1 MWHCDSAPAGR
12 CWRRCWFCDAVCH
25 SGTRWAASWARW
37 NGSHWTSAA
46 SMTPVPPV
54 LSPAASSFSGT
65 AWTATVRLCCC
76 SAQTLAPHPAS
87 TAVCIDTGILG
98 KDIHCSVHIHQSE
111 TNQVRITGDKRK
123 VGFVSTC
130 ETVTD
135 ADLCPDPQGC
145 DIFRGGPAWG
155 PWQPPESVQNKEKII
170 II

>member
-46 SMTPVPPV
+46 SMTPVPPGP
-54 LSPAASSFSGT
+54 SPAASSSSGT

-111 TNQVRITGDKRK
+111 TNQIRITGDSYRCRPLSWSP
-123 VGFVSTC
+123 GLRHISRRTC
-130 ETVTD
+130 MRSMT
-135 ADLCPDPQGC
+135 ASRICPG
-145 DIFRGGPAWG
+145 WG
-155 PWQPPESVQNKEKII
+155 KKINNLI
-170 II
+170 LYRIDKWKI